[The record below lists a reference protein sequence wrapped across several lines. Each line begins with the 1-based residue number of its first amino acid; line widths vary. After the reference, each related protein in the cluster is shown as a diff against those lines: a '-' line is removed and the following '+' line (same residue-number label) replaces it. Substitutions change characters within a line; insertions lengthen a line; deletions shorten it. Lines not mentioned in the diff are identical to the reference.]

1 MIENK
6 LKINFNNRLIQNC
19 MLKLFRKLINY
30 ELSNKFNIKNMKKVG
45 KNER

>member
-1 MIENK
+1 
-6 LKINFNNRLIQNC
+6 

-30 ELSNKFNIKNMKKVG
+30 ELSNKFNIKNMKKAG